1 VTARIVDLRSL
12 LGLQDYLDV
21 APANTRKAIAMAMND
36 KIAGTG
42 LTKYRAAIGAE
53 INLPASYIRDRF
65 TAGEQAKPDSLTVT
79 LRAERRPT
87 SLARFIVGGAAP
99 GGKEGGIRV
108 RVNTGGATKRFRRAF
123 TVGLNNDNMGLA
135 VRLEPG
141 QVLNKRDTSNMV
153 HLEANVVL
161 LYGPGVDQVL
171 ETHVADEET
180 PEVLDD
186 FTTEFYRQFARLQS
200 DA

>member
-1 VTARIVDLRSL
+1 VNARIVDLHSL
-12 LGLQDYLDV
+12 LGLKEYLEV
-21 APANTRKAIAMAMND
+21 APENTRRAMSMAMND
-36 KIAGTG
+36 KIGGTG
-42 LTKYRAAIGAE
+42 LSKYRAAIGAD

-65 TAGEQAKPDSLTVT
+65 NAGELAKPDDLTVV

-99 GGKEGGIRV
+99 AGKEGGIRV
-108 RVNTGGATKRFRRAF
+108 RVNTGGSTKRFRRAF

-141 QVLNKRDTSNMV
+141 QVLNKRDTSNMI

-180 PEVLDD
+180 PGVLDD
-186 FTTEFYRQFARLQS
+186 VTTEFYRQFARLQS
-200 DA
+200 DG

>member
-1 VTARIVDLRSL
+1 VTVNVDLRQL
-12 LGLQDYLDV
+12 LGLESYLDV
-21 APANTRKAIAMAMND
+21 APANTRRAVALAMND

-42 LTKYRAAIGAE
+42 LTKYRSAIGASV
-53 INLPASYIRDRF
+53 NLPKSYIRDRF
-65 TAGEQAKPDSLTVT
+65 NVGEQATEGHLVVV

-87 SLARFIVGGAAP
+87 SLARFIVGGGAP
-99 GGKEGGIRV
+99 GRREGGIRV
-108 RVNTGGATKRFRRAF
+108 QVNTGGATKRFRRAF

-141 QVLNKRDTSNMV
+141 QKLNKRDTSGMV

-171 ETHVADEET
+171 DQHVAEEET
-180 PEVLDD
+180 PGVLDD